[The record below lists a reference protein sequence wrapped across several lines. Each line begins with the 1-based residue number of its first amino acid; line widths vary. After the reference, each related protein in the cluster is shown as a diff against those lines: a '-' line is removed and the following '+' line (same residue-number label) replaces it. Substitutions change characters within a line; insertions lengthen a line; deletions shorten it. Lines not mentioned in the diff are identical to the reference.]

1 MQASESRPSEVLTV
15 PSCIKSSCE
24 TRRVVLFKCTLSRS
38 DVKRKKGKVS
48 EASINPE
55 ERKFQTWVFV
65 VRGSRMETAWF
76 HVFGFTVQTLGLL
89 TFYFY
94 RAKK

>member
-1 MQASESRPSEVLTV
+1 M
-15 PSCIKSSCE
+15 
-24 TRRVVLFKCTLSRS
+24 
-38 DVKRKKGKVS
+38 
-48 EASINPE
+48 
-55 ERKFQTWVFV
+55 FV

-94 RAKK
+94 RAKKKREMEPFAH